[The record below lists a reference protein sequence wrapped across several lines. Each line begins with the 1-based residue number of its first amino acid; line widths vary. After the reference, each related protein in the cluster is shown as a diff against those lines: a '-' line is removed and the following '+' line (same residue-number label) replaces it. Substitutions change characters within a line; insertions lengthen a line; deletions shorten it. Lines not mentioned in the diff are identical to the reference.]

1 LDLNILLI
9 IANVLILNSRN
20 PRIIKGGKLLMNL
33 NDRTFIIFLAL
44 IIGTTMISLIYVFFL
59 KSQLGKLKVGNSKI
73 EEISSYIKEGTLAF
87 MKREYKIIAIFI
99 VSIAILLSL
108 LGFIPAL
115 KDAEGVGWKSA
126 LCFLLGASFSGL
138 AGFVGMLAG
147 IRANSLTAS
156 AANTSGMGKALKM
169 AFSGGSV
176 VGLSVVGFGLLGLT
190 GSTLVLFLATKDLAI
205 VGQIVIGYGLGASLV
220 ALFARVGGG
229 IYTKAADVG
238 ADLVGKIEAGIPE
251 DDPRN
256 PAVIADNV
264 GDNVGDI
271 AGMGS
276 DLLESYAGAIISA
289 LTLGIASTVHFQ
301 TNAALFPLLIA
312 GSGIIAAI
320 LSVFIIRLR
329 EWKDPQKTLNI
340 ATYIANLIVLILA
353 LVFSLIIFDSIKPFF
368 TIVVVILI
376 GFIAEYYTSEK
387 YKPVKEVA
395 FESNTG
401 HATNIISGYAVGMK
415 STAITIAVLV
425 SGIIVA
431 FLLEGMYG
439 IGLAAV
445 GMLSTVGITVSVD
458 AYGPISDNAGGI
470 AEMAKL
476 DKNVRKITDKLD
488 SVGNTTAAIGKGF
501 CIGAATLTSLALFI
515 SFSFSTDL
523 SAIDILQPLV
533 IVGVLIGA
541 MLPFLFTSL
550 VINSVGRA
558 ANKMIDE
565 VRRQFKEDPGIMEG
579 KSKPDYAKCVG
590 ISTSA
595 ALKEMIVP
603 ALIAVV
609 TPIVIGFIFGVK
621 ALGGL
626 LVGALASASMLA
638 IFMANS
644 GGAWDNAKKFIESGQ
659 YGGKGSEAH
668 KAAVTGD
675 TVGDPFK
682 DTAGPSMDILI
693 KLMSMVSLIIGPAIV
708 HIGSLLEKFF

>member
-1 LDLNILLI
+1 MQLEE
-9 IANVLILNSRN
+9 
-20 PRIIKGGKLLMNL
+20 K
-33 NDRTFIIFLAL
+33 TFIVFLAI
-44 IIGTTMISLIYVFFL
+44 IIGMTLISLVYALFL
-59 KSQLGKLKVGNSKI
+59 KEQLRKLKVGNSKI
-73 EEISSYIKEGTLAF
+73 EEISSYIREGTLAF
-87 MKREYKIIAIFI
+87 IKKEYKIIAIFI
-99 VSIAILLSL
+99 LGIAAVLAL
-108 LGFIPAL
+108 LGLIPAL
-115 KDAEGVGWKSA
+115 RNAEGVGWKSA
-126 LCFLLGASFSGL
+126 LCFILGATCSGL
-138 AGFVGMLAG
+138 AGFVGMTAG
-147 IRANSLTAS
+147 IKANGLTAS
-156 AANTSGMGKALKM
+156 AANTSGMGKALKT
-169 AFSGGSV
+169 AFSGGAV
-176 VGLSVVGFGLLGLT
+176 MGLSVVGFGLFGLT
-190 GSTLVLFLATKDLAI
+190 ASFLVLYLTSGDLKAA
-205 VGQIVIGYGLGASLV
+205 GQIVIGYGLGASLV

-238 ADLVGKIEAGIPE
+238 ADLVGKVEAGIPE

-289 LTLGIASTVHFQ
+289 LTLGISSTVHVG

-312 GSGIIAAI
+312 GAGIIAAI
-320 LSVFIIRLR
+320 VSIFIIRLR
-329 EWKDPQKTLNI
+329 EWKEPQRTLNI
-340 ATYIANLIVLILA
+340 ATYIANFVVLAFAFGFSLLIL
-353 LVFSLIIFDSIKPFF
+353 DSFKPFL
-368 TIVVVILI
+368 TITIGLVIGILI

-387 YKPVKEVA
+387 FKPVKEVA
-395 FESNTG
+395 YESNTG

-415 STAITIAVLV
+415 STAVTIIVLV
-425 SGIIVA
+425 LGVMLA
-431 FLLEGMYG
+431 YLLEGMYG

-470 AEMAKL
+470 AEMANL
-476 DKNVRKITDKLD
+476 DENVRAITDKLD

-515 SFSFSTDL
+515 SYAFATNL
-523 SAIDILQPLV
+523 TAISVLEPLV
-533 IVGVLIGA
+533 IIGILIGG

-565 VRRQFKEDPGIMEG
+565 VRKQFQENPGIMEG
-579 KSKPDYAKCVG
+579 TVKPDYAKCVG
-590 ISTSA
+590 ISTNA
-595 ALKEMIVP
+595 ALKEMIFP
-603 ALIAVV
+603 AVISVF
-609 TPIVIGFIFGVK
+609 TPILIGFLLGTK

-626 LVGALASASMLA
+626 LVGALISAAMLA

-644 GGAWDNAKKFIESGQ
+644 GGAWDNAKKLIESGM

-682 DTAGPSMDILI
+682 DTAGPAMDILI
-693 KLMSMVSLIIGPAIV
+693 KLISMVALIIGPALLHV
-708 HIGSLLEKFF
+708 GSLLEKFF

>member
-1 LDLNILLI
+1 
-9 IANVLILNSRN
+9 
-20 PRIIKGGKLLMNL
+20 MNL
-33 NDRTFIIFLAL
+33 NNETFIIVLSI
-44 IIGTTMISLIYVFFL
+44 IIGITLISLVYVFFL
-59 KSQLGKLKVGNSKI
+59 KSQLRKLEIENANI
-73 EEISSYIKEGTLAF
+73 EEISSFIREGTLAF
-87 MKREYKIIAIFI
+87 LKKEYKIIVWFI
-99 VSIAILLSL
+99 IGIASLFAL
-108 LGFIPAL
+108 LGFIPVL
-115 KDAEGVGWKSA
+115 KNAEGVGWKSA
-126 LCFLLGASFSGL
+126 LCFIVGASFSGL
-138 AGFVGMLAG
+138 AGYVGMTAG
-147 IRANSLTAS
+147 IKANALTAS
-156 AANTSGMGKALKM
+156 SANTSGMSKALKM

-190 GSTLVLFLATKDLAI
+190 SSLCILFLATNDLSLACQ
-205 VGQIVIGYGLGASLV
+205 VVIGYGLGASTV

-289 LTLGIASTVHFQ
+289 LTLGVSSTIHYATTAV
-301 TNAALFPLLIA
+301 LFPLLIA
-312 GSGIIAAI
+312 AAGIMATMISI
-320 LSVFIIRLR
+320 TIIRMR
-329 EWKDPQKTLNI
+329 EWKDPQKALNI
-340 ATYIANLIVLILA
+340 ATYIANLVVLIIS
-353 LVFSLIIFDSIKPFF
+353 LVFSFVILKSYKPFLTVF
-368 TIVVVILI
+368 VGLLIGILI
-376 GFIAEYYTSEK
+376 GYIAEYYTSSK
-387 YKPVKEVA
+387 YKPVQEVA
-395 FESNTG
+395 NKSTTG

-415 STAITIAVLV
+415 STAVTIITLVL
-425 SGIIVA
+425 GIILA
-431 FLLEGMYG
+431 YLLEGMYG

-445 GMLSTVGITVSVD
+445 GMLSTVGITVSID

-476 DKNVRKITDKLD
+476 DKSVREITDHLD

-501 CIGAATLTSLALFI
+501 CIGAAILTSVALFI
-515 SFSFSTDL
+515 SYSLATNL
-523 SAIDILQPLV
+523 QAINILEPLV
-533 IVGVLIGA
+533 IGGILIGG

-550 VINSVGRA
+550 VINSVGKA

-565 VRRQFKEDPGIMEG
+565 VRRQFSQDPGIMEG
-579 KSKPDYAKCVG
+579 TSKPDYAKCVS

-595 ALKEMIVP
+595 ALKEMILP
-603 ALIAVV
+603 ALIAVLM
-609 TPIVIGFIFGVK
+609 PIIIGFIFGTK

-626 LVGALASASMLA
+626 LVGGLISAAMLA

-644 GGAWDNAKKFIESGQ
+644 GGAWDNAKKLIESGK
-659 YGGKGSEAH
+659 YGGKGSDTH

-682 DTAGPSMDILI
+682 DTAGPAMDILI
-693 KLMSMVSLIIGPAIV
+693 KLMSMVSLIIGPAIM